1 MKLRCIIVE
10 DENVSR
16 TLLENYCQKTEGF
29 DLLGSFPNAEEAL
42 TFLQENQIELLFLD
56 VEMPGING
64 FQLLDQ
70 LTYEPYIILT
80 TSKTEYAFTAFEYD
94 VTDYLKKPIGYKR
107 FREMADKVLK
117 IHEQTTGASQQ
128 TELVAEDDIF
138 IKSDG
143 KLVRLSLYDIL
154 YIECLGD
161 YLKYITGNK
170 NYVTYAT
177 IKSVEERMNK
187 QLFMKVHRS
196 YIVNIKKIQDIQD
209 NSILINGKVIPI
221 SRAHKSDLMQRLK
234 LF

>member
-10 DENVSR
+10 DDTMSMS
-16 TLLENYCQKTEGF
+16 LLQNYCKKTEGF
-29 DLLGSFPNAEEAL
+29 ELVGSFPNAEEAL
-42 TFLQENQIELLFLD
+42 EFLQQNQVELIFLD

-70 LTYEPYIILT
+70 LTYTPYVILT
-80 TSKTEYAFTAFEYD
+80 SSKTEYAFTAFEYS
-94 VTDYLKKPIGYKR
+94 VTDFLRKPIGYKR
-107 FREMADKVLK
+107 FQEMSDKVIKQYELSNN
-117 IHEQTTGASQQ
+117 TTQ
-128 TELVAEDDIF
+128 TEMVAEDDIF

-221 SRAHKSDLMQRLK
+221 SRSHKSDLMQRLK

>member
-10 DENVSR
+10 DESVSR
-16 TLLENYCQKTEGF
+16 NLLENYCQKTEEF
-29 DLLGSFPNAEEAL
+29 ELLGSYPNAEEAL
-42 TFLQENQIELLFLD
+42 TFLQENQIEVLFLD

-70 LTYEPYIILT
+70 LTYEPYVILT

-94 VTDYLKKPIGYKR
+94 VTDYLKKPISYKR
-107 FREMADKVLK
+107 FCEMSDKVIKL
-117 IHEQTTGASQQ
+117 HDQTNSAPQ
-128 TELVAEDDIF
+128 TELVPEDDIF

>member
-16 TLLENYCQKTEGF
+16 NLLENYCKKTEGF
-29 DLLGSFPNAEEAL
+29 ELLGSFPNAEEAL

-94 VTDYLKKPIGYKR
+94 VTDYLKKPISYKR
-107 FREMADKVLK
+107 FCEMADKVIKL
-117 IHEQTTGASQQ
+117 HDQTNNAPQ
-128 TELVAEDDIF
+128 TELVPEDDIF

-170 NYVTYAT
+170 NYITYAT

-209 NSILINGKVIPI
+209 NSIMINGKVIPI